1 MHVVKAGILVFGVM
15 LLAVGCGPMTLTIGD
30 PGDQTL
36 KQTVVV
42 REPGWCNER
51 IAIIDVTGMLLNG
64 NRDGLLRQG
73 ENPVAALQ
81 EKLHEVQRDN
91 RVRAV
96 ILRLNTPG
104 GTVTASD
111 AMYGE
116 VMRFKRESGKPVVAL
131 LMDVAASGGYY
142 LACASDEIVA
152 QPTSVTGS
160 IGVIVQTL
168 SVKPALSRIGVNAEA
183 ITSGPNKDV
192 GSPLTNMTEGHREVL
207 RGLVDDF
214 YARFVGVVRERRPG
228 IPAGQFESVTDGRVM
243 SGEEA
248 VKLGL
253 ADATGDVYEAFRRAK
268 ARAGLHRADLVL
280 MHRAAKRVASVYA
293 QGASPLGDGSV
304 TQINLAQIN
313 VANGLLD
320 APAGFYYLWSVDMEG
335 SR

>member
-1 MHVVKAGILVFGVM
+1 MYVVKAGLLVLGVM
-15 LLAVGCGPMTLTIGD
+15 LLAAGCGPMSFTIGD
-30 PGDQTL
+30 AGDQTL

-42 REPGWCNER
+42 REPGWGNDR
-51 IAIIDVTGMLLNG
+51 VAIIDVTGMLLNG

-81 EKLHEVQRDN
+81 EKLHEVQRDG

-111 AMYGE
+111 AMYSE

-192 GSPLTNMTEGHREVL
+192 GSPLTNMTEGHRAVL

-228 IPAGQFESVTDGRVM
+228 IPAAQFESVTDGRVM

-248 VKLGL
+248 VKMGL
-253 ADATGDVYEAFRRAK
+253 ADSTGDVYDAFDHAK
-268 ARAGLHRADLVL
+268 RRADLRQADLVV
-280 MHRAAKRVASVYA
+280 MHRASRRVASVYA
-293 QGASPLGDGSV
+293 QGASPVGDGSL

-313 VANGLLD
+313 VPNGLLD
-320 APAGFYYLWSVDMEG
+320 APAGFYYLWSAELDG
-335 SR
+335 NR